1 MKKKQLLI
9 GGGIAVILLLLFG
22 VWNLWFSATKVAFIN
37 YQVISLGQ
45 ISKANDNSFIKISE
59 LSTDDLNRL
68 TSYDMIFI
76 NAMGLRITEEQ
87 RAQIQKAA
95 DGGLPILT
103 TAATNPANKIISL
116 DSIQAD
122 TLKHYLSNG
131 GRRNYRSMLNYVRV
145 YIDKKRFSVS
155 EPEAVVKRADDV
167 LYHMNPK
174 SPEDEELGFNTVAGY
189 NIFLQNNGLWKEN
202 APRIIVTGPMGEPSG
217 LIAKLEETGNMVYPI
232 RSMHSFIQNH
242 GIDSVRPSAIIN
254 MAHGRMGDYIVDYLA
269 KQNIPLFSPLNVN
282 RLVEEW
288 ESDKMGM
295 NGGFMSQSI
304 VTPEIDGAIRPFALF
319 GHYKD
324 EEGLQRAY
332 AIPERLETFVE
343 TVNNY
348 ITLQR
353 KSNSEK
359 RVAIYYYKGPG
370 QNALTAGGMEV
381 VPSLYNLL
389 QRMKREGYKVDG
401 LPTSPKEL
409 EQMIQ
414 SQGAVFGPYAE
425 GAFDRFME
433 TGKPELITKEQYESW
448 IKKSIRSDMYAEVVA
463 ANGEFP
469 GAYMTTSDGRLG
481 VARLQFGNVVLLP
494 QNAAGSGDNA
504 FKVVHGTNAAPPHT
518 YIASYLWTQ
527 FGFKADA
534 LIHFGTHGSLEFTP
548 RKQVALCSNDWS
560 DRLVGALPH
569 FYIYSIGNVG
579 EGMIAKRRSYAGL
592 QSYLTPPFM
601 ESSVRAIYRE
611 LTEAVKTYNN
621 LLPADGQAVLSTGNK
636 EALNRAS
643 LMVKK
648 LTVKMGI
655 HRELGLD
662 SLLTVPYAEEDI
674 QRIENFAEEL
684 ANEKIT
690 GQLYTMGIPYEPI
703 RITSSV
709 YAMATEP
716 IAYSLL
722 ALDKLRNRADG
733 QVEKHRTLFTQRYLE
748 PARDLVTRLLADPSL
763 VSDEL
768 ICRITGIT
776 SDELAKAHEINK
788 SRNTPQGMMAMMMA
802 LAEEAPAEA
811 KTHADMSGGIM
822 QADQSVR
829 SKRNSI
835 SESMKEK
842 MKEIAKGMNPE
853 KAMELAKRMGASPEA
868 LKKMETGMYKS
879 HAVGM
884 NTLAKDTVTMKTTSR
899 GKREKADSD
908 KFGGMEAMMKVMMSK
923 KKEYSKEEINFALA
937 VMEVERTL
945 KNVGNYKSALLESP
959 ERELT
964 SMVNALNGGYTQ
976 PSPGGDPIANPNT
989 LPTGRNLFAINAEET
1004 PSESA
1009 WEKGKQL
1016 ADNTIEMY
1024 RRRHNDS
1031 IPRKVSYTLWSGEF
1045 IETGGA
1051 TIAQVLY
1058 MLGVEPIRDTFG
1070 RVTDLRLIPSAEL
1083 GRPRIDVVVQ
1093 TSGQLR
1099 DIAASR
1105 LFLIN
1110 RAVEMAANAKEDQFE
1125 NQVAAGVVEA
1135 ERVLIEKG
1143 LTPKEAREMSTFRVF
1158 GGVNGNY
1165 GTGIQSMVQSGDRWE
1180 SEEEIADVY
1189 LNNMGAFYGSEKNWE
1204 TVRQFAL
1211 EAALTRT
1218 DAVIQPRQSNTW
1230 GALSLDHVY
1239 EFMGGMN
1246 LAVRNVTGK
1255 DPDAYLSDY
1264 RNRNNARMQ
1273 EVKEAI
1279 GTLAKDTVTMK
1290 TTSRGK
1296 REKADSDKF
1305 GGMEAMMKVMMSK
1318 KKEYSKEEINFALAV
1333 MEVERTLKNVG
1344 NYKSALLESPER
1356 ELTSMVNALNG
1367 GYTQPSPGGD
1377 PIANP
1382 NTLPTG
1388 RNLFAINAE
1397 ETPSESAWEKG
1408 KQLADNTIEMY
1419 RRRHNDSI
1427 PRKVSYTLWS
1437 GEFIE
1442 TGGATIAQVLYMLG
1456 VEPIRDTFG
1465 RVTDLRLIP
1474 SAELG
1479 RPRIDVVVQT
1489 SGQLRDIAASR
1500 LFLIN
1505 RAVEMAANAKEDQF
1519 ENQVAAGVVEAE
1531 RVLIEK
1537 GLTPKEAREMSTF
1550 RVFGGVNG
1558 NYGTG
1563 IQSMV
1568 QSGDR
1573 WESEEEIADVY
1584 LNNMGAFYGS
1594 EKNWET
1600 VRQFALE
1607 AALTR
1612 TDAVIQ
1618 PRQSNTWGALSLDH
1632 VYEFMGGMNLAVRN
1646 VTGKDPDAY
1655 LSDYRNRNNAR
1666 MQEVKEAIGI
1676 ESRTTI
1682 FNPAYIKEKM
1692 KGEAG
1697 AANTFAE
1704 IVQNTYGWNVMKP
1717 QAVDKEM
1724 WNEIYDVYV
1733 KDKFNL
1739 GVQGYFEKQNPAA
1752 LEEMT
1757 AVMMETI
1764 RKGMWQAS
1772 EQQIADIAKLHT
1784 DLVNKYKPSC
1794 SGFVCDNAKLRQFI
1808 ASKTDAQT
1816 ASRYKENISQIR
1828 EVAASKEQKGMV
1840 MKKEEMNTVGT
1851 EQQTNTVSNTVV
1863 CVVVVAAVLVLIVL
1877 VRCRR
1882 KKMQE

>member
-1 MKKKQLLI
+1 MKKKQVII
-9 GGGIAVILLLLFG
+9 GSAVVALLLVFWG
-22 VWNLWFSATKVAFIN
+22 VWSVWLSSTKVAFVN
-37 YQVISLGQ
+37 YQVISLGE

-59 LSTDDLNRL
+59 VSTDDLDKL
-68 TSYDMIFI
+68 KSYDMVFI

-95 DGGLPILT
+95 DDGLPVLT

-122 TLKHYLSNG
+122 TLRAYLNNG
-131 GRRNYRSMLNYVRV
+131 GRRNYRSVLNYVRK
-145 YIDKKRFSVS
+145 YIDGKLISVN
-155 EPEAVVKRADDV
+155 EPEVAVKRANDM
-167 LYHMNPK
+167 LYHIDPKNP
-174 SPEDEELGFNTVAGY
+174 EEEELGFNTVAEY
-189 NIFLQNNGLWKEN
+189 NTFLQKNGLMKEN
-202 APRIIVTGPMGEPSG
+202 APRIIVTGAMGEPTN
-217 LIAKLEETGNMVYPI
+217 LIAKLEETGNVVYLV
-232 RSMHSFIQNH
+232 RSMRPFIQNH
-242 GIDSVRPSAIIN
+242 GIDSVRPSAVIN
-254 MAHGRMGDYIVDYLA
+254 MAHGRMGDYMVDYLSE
-269 KQNIPLFSPLNVN
+269 QNIPLFSPLNVN

-288 ESDKMGM
+288 ENDKMGM
-295 NGGFMSQSI
+295 NGGFLSQSV

-324 EEGLQRAY
+324 EEGLQHAY
-332 AIPERLETFVE
+332 AIPERLETFVQ

-348 ITLQR
+348 IALQR
-353 KSNSEK
+353 KPNAEK

-381 VPSLYNLL
+381 GPSLYNLL

-401 LPTSPKEL
+401 LPASSKEL

-414 SQGAVFGPYAE
+414 SQGAVFGSYAE

-433 TGKPELITKEQYESW
+433 TGKPELITKEQYEGW
-448 IKKSIRSDMYAEVVA
+448 IKKSIRSEMYAEVVA

-469 GAYMTTSDGRLG
+469 GTYMTTSDGRLG

-494 QNAAGSGDNA
+494 QNAAGSGDNS
-504 FKVVHGTNAAPPHT
+504 FKVVHGTDAAPPHT

-548 RKQVALCSNDWS
+548 RKQVALCSNDWP

-601 ESSVRAIYRE
+601 ESSVRSIYRE

-621 LLPADGQAVLSTGNK
+621 LLPADEQAAASAGNK

-643 LMVKK
+643 LAVKK
-648 LTVKMGI
+648 LTVKLGI

-662 SLLTVPYAEEDI
+662 SLLAVPYAEEDI

-684 ANEKIT
+684 ATEKIT
-690 GQLYTMGIPYEPI
+690 GQLYTMGVPYESA

-748 PARDLVTRLLADPSL
+748 PARDWVTRLLANPSL

-768 ICRITGIT
+768 VCRIAGIT
-776 SDELAKAHEINK
+776 PEELAKAHEIDK
-788 SRNTPQGMMAMMMA
+788 SRNAPQGMMAMMMA
-802 LAEEAPAEA
+802 MADEAPAEA
-811 KTHADMSGGIM
+811 KVHAGNNGMMKSAKDSPKGNGI
-822 QADQSVR
+822 AD
-829 SKRNSI
+829 
-835 SESMKEK
+835 SMKEK
-842 MKEIAKGMNPE
+842 MKEMAKGMDPK
-853 KAMELAKRMGASPEA
+853 KAMELAKKMGASPEA
-868 LKKMETGMYKS
+868 LKKMEQGMKKGHKS
-879 HAVGM
+879 
-884 NTLAKDTVTMKTTSR
+884 
-899 GKREKADSD
+899 
-908 KFGGMEAMMKVMMSK
+908 GGMEAMMKVMAGK
-923 KKEYSKEEINFALA
+923 KKEYTKEEVNFALA

-945 KNVGNYKSALLESP
+945 KNVGNYKNALLESP
-959 ERELT
+959 ENELA
-964 SMVNALNGGYTQ
+964 SMVNALNGGYTL
-976 PSPGGDPIANPNT
+976 PSSGGDPIANPNT

-1143 LTPKEAREMSTFRVF
+1143 LTPKEAREISTFRVF
-1158 GGVNGNY
+1158 GGVNGSY
-1165 GTGIQSMVQSGDRWE
+1165 GTGIQGMVQSGDRWE
-1180 SEEEIADVY
+1180 SEKEIADVY

-1204 TVRQFAL
+1204 TVRRFAL

-1279 GTLAKDTVTMK
+1279 GV
-1290 TTSRGK
+1290 
-1296 REKADSDKF
+1296 
-1305 GGMEAMMKVMMSK
+1305 
-1318 KKEYSKEEINFALAV
+1318 
-1333 MEVERTLKNVG
+1333 
-1344 NYKSALLESPER
+1344 
-1356 ELTSMVNALNG
+1356 
-1367 GYTQPSPGGD
+1367 
-1377 PIANP
+1377 
-1382 NTLPTG
+1382 
-1388 RNLFAINAE
+1388 
-1397 ETPSESAWEKG
+1397 
-1408 KQLADNTIEMY
+1408 
-1419 RRRHNDSI
+1419 
-1427 PRKVSYTLWS
+1427 
-1437 GEFIE
+1437 
-1442 TGGATIAQVLYMLG
+1442 
-1456 VEPIRDTFG
+1456 
-1465 RVTDLRLIP
+1465 
-1474 SAELG
+1474 
-1479 RPRIDVVVQT
+1479 
-1489 SGQLRDIAASR
+1489 
-1500 LFLIN
+1500 
-1505 RAVEMAANAKEDQF
+1505 
-1519 ENQVAAGVVEAE
+1519 
-1531 RVLIEK
+1531 
-1537 GLTPKEAREMSTF
+1537 
-1550 RVFGGVNG
+1550 
-1558 NYGTG
+1558 
-1563 IQSMV
+1563 
-1568 QSGDR
+1568 
-1573 WESEEEIADVY
+1573 
-1584 LNNMGAFYGS
+1584 
-1594 EKNWET
+1594 
-1600 VRQFALE
+1600 
-1607 AALTR
+1607 
-1612 TDAVIQ
+1612 
-1618 PRQSNTWGALSLDH
+1618 
-1632 VYEFMGGMNLAVRN
+1632 
-1646 VTGKDPDAY
+1646 
-1655 LSDYRNRNNAR
+1655 
-1666 MQEVKEAIGI
+1666 

-1717 QAVDKEM
+1717 KAIDKEM
-1724 WNEIYDVYV
+1724 WDEIYNVYV

-1739 GVQGYFEKQNPAA
+1739 GMQDYFEKQNPAA

-1757 AVMMETI
+1757 AVMMETV

-1816 ASRYKENISQIR
+1816 ATQYKESISQIR
-1828 EVAASKEQKGMV
+1828 EAAASKDQKGMV
-1840 MKKEEMNTVGT
+1840 MKKEEMNAAQA

-1863 CVVVVAAVLVLIVL
+1863 CIVVVVAVLVLTGL
-1877 VRCRR
+1877 VRRRR